1 MQTLML
7 DPVKLP
13 SSGVIVDRKVLHGFR
28 AKTEQLEWFGG
39 LLPKCQGRNLAVT
52 VLSVP
57 SSLELVDPIMQTLML
72 DPVKLPSSGV
82 IVDRKVPLPREQG
95 TT

>member
-1 MQTLML
+1 VQAREREEELMGEA
-7 DPVKLP
+7 PEE
-13 SSGVIVDRKVLHGFR
+13 F
-28 AKTEQLEWFGG
+28 
-39 LLPKCQGRNLAVT
+39 
-52 VLSVP
+52 
-57 SSLELVDPIMQTLML
+57 VDPIMQTLML